1 MLFSRNSQDTR
12 LLFFLL
18 IRLLATCPQ
27 SLLLAPPHSP
37 NLQTLK
43 WPRISPWTSSLS
55 MLIPLVILASLT
67 AFSPHLHANNSS
79 VSISNPDLII
89 LYTVAT
95 HWPISKVQYDF
106 KDVYFLS
113 SLLDY
118 ASLRQKFLV
127 CGFFFF
133 WHILSAPHGTS
144 HIVCVETIEFEFLE
158 EKPLELVYLAGAQG
172 NCHAYQGSWGNPDLI
187 NSSISWLLLFSLT

>member
-1 MLFSRNSQDTR
+1 MPFSLNSQDTR

-18 IRLLATCPQ
+18 THLLATCPQ
-27 SLLLAPPHSP
+27 SLLLTPPHSP

-67 AFSPHLHANNSS
+67 AFSPHLHADNSS
-79 VSISNPDLII
+79 VSIPNPDLII

-95 HWPISKVQYDF
+95 HGPISNVQYDF

-118 ASLRQKFLV
+118 ASLRQKIFV
-127 CGFFFF
+127 CGFFSFDISLVL
-133 WHILSAPHGTS
+133 HMAPP
-144 HIVCVETIEFEFLE
+144 I
-158 EKPLELVYLAGAQG
+158 
-172 NCHAYQGSWGNPDLI
+172 
-187 NSSISWLLLFSLT
+187 